1 MIWIVYFLNLAIS
14 TLNAWSCGRSW
25 AETKRMGGI
34 AHFMNWCGAIM
45 SASGFTWCLLVL
57 SSKLITMIPKYGL
70 PAHYANAIMALGY
83 LIIIGPVIGTGI
95 AITIQSWAYFWK
107 ERSFT
112 NGAVAGWNTF
122 ADIYNI
128 YEAAR
133 GIPEAFKIVGTLFN
147 PDTLAEEDGIKVYA
161 VKVVIGLVV
170 VSVVGGIL
178 TTTWIIR
185 ATARGVANEEMDRA
199 REAAGKDFNKNPWG
213 NRRWA

>member
-1 MIWIVYFLNLAIS
+1 
-14 TLNAWSCGRSW
+14 
-25 AETKRMGGI
+25 MGGI